1 MTGPLRLRARL
12 WWRTRRQGALLMA
25 PFRITGG
32 GRGAALD
39 IISIG
44 KGTRI
49 GSGTWFSLVESG
61 ARLVIGEDCTI
72 AFGVGFTVK
81 SSVTIGDGVGIGDR
95 VLIADH
101 GHDHMSYL
109 GSALESGEQP
119 KFGWGVTDA
128 APVVIGS
135 GVHIGWGAVILPGVE
150 IGDGAV
156 VGANSVVTRS
166 VPPYTVVAGV
176 PARPL
181 KSFEDASGS

>member
-1 MTGPLRLRARL
+1 MTGPLRLRAKL

-32 GRGAALD
+32 GRAAALQV
-39 IISIG
+39 ISIG

-61 ARLVIGEDCTI
+61 ARLTIGEGCTI
-72 AFGVGFTVK
+72 AFHVGFTV
-81 SSVTIGDGVGIGDR
+81 SSAITIGDGSAIGDNC
-95 VLIADH
+95 LIADH

-109 GSALESGEQP
+109 ASALASGEEPQ
-119 KFGWGVTDA
+119 FGWGITEA
-128 APVVIGS
+128 GPVVIGK
-135 GVHIGWGAVILPGVE
+135 GVHVGWGAVILPGVE

-166 VPPYTVVAGV
+166 VPAYTVVAGV

-181 KSFEDASGS
+181 KSFEDDRRR